1 MTENRKRVRVT
12 VAGQQRAARIRAP
25 AQAIARTV
33 EIEALPVRRVDTDPY
48 EGPYEVTPGPEAQT
62 LATENLRM
70 TGNVTVGA
78 IPNNYGLITW
88 NGSTLTV
95 S

>member
-1 MTENRKRVRVT
+1 MRLKAVFHPPDPLVVEIQTPRLGVST
-12 VAGQQRAARIRAP
+12 GIP
-25 AQAIARTV
+25 IAREYV
-33 EIEALPVRRVDTDPY
+33 ERDPY

-62 LATENLRM
+62 LATKNFRM
-70 TGNVTVGA
+70 TDDVVIGA
-78 IPNNYGLITW
+78 IPQNYGLITW

>member
-1 MTENRKRVRVT
+1 MKLSVT
-12 VAGQQRAARIRAP
+12 ISPPRLG
-25 AQAIARTV
+25 V
-33 EIEALPVRRVDTDPY
+33 EIKPPGMEATTGIPVARDYVERPAY

-62 LATENLRM
+62 LSTKHLRM
-70 TGNVTVGA
+70 TDDVVVGA
-78 IPNNYGLITW
+78 IPQNYGLITW